1 MDLTVKLKQTL
12 WLMPLLAGCHS
23 YAPIEPAAA
32 PVGTEV
38 RARITGAASDRV
50 APLLGTFDNR
60 VLVGSVIENNAG
72 TMLLEVPTGAM
83 PNVAEGVIRM
93 QTRLPLVSTDLV
105 SLERR
110 RLDVRRTTLLAG
122 VIAAGVAAG
131 VHAAL
136 RAGGSGDP
144 GRGPSEPPP
153 INRIPIRIWSLP
165 F

>member
-1 MDLTVKLKQTL
+1 MDLMVKLKQTL
-12 WLMPLLAGCHS
+12 WLMPLIAGCHS

-32 PVGTEV
+32 PAGTEV

-60 VLVGSVIENNAG
+60 VLVGSVVENTAG
-72 TMLLEVPTGAM
+72 GMLLEVPTGAM
-83 PNVAEGVIRM
+83 PNVRETVVAL
-93 QTRLPLVSTDLV
+93 QTRVPLTSSDLV
-105 SLERR
+105 SLEQRR
-110 RLDVRRTTLLAG
+110 FDARRTSLLVG

-136 RAGGSGDP
+136 RAGGNGDP
-144 GRGPSEPPP
+144 GRQPEDPPP